1 MSHITATAAVT
12 RFGLSRQQIREGI
25 EAGVIVAWVTSK
37 PGAVRT
43 HWRMTPESVEAYRAL
58 LSGASA

>member
-1 MSHITATAAVT
+1 MSH
-12 RFGLSRQQIREGI
+12 IREGI